1 MTQDEIIEMVRQAGW
16 SGIYTQWAEPTGEA
30 DWSPVKVSLTVPV
43 TMKQIE
49 TFAKLVAA
57 KATEEA
63 NARANASWTLMC
75 EKMVA
80 FEREA
85 CAKVCDEYSA
95 IGKIEEFDRGWLAC
109 AKNIASVIRARG
121 NA

>member
-1 MTQDEIIEMVRQAGW
+1 MTQDEIIEMARKAGLVDADFEP
-16 SGIYTQWAEPTGEA
+16 SQWCIHEY
-30 DWSPVKVSLTVPV
+30 VN
-43 TMKQIE
+43 
-49 TFAKLVAA
+49 FAKLVAA